1 MTQLSFYI
9 VSDVHGYIF
18 PTDFSQRNQAL
29 PMGLLKANQLIEEER
44 SHDDYSLKIDNG
56 DFLQGA
62 PLCNYLISELS
73 SSKPLTDIYNRLN
86 FDFGTIGNHEFNY
99 GFSYLKDTLN
109 RLNHP
114 VLCANILDNQNLPFT
129 GNGVYYFEKGGLT
142 IGVIGVTTQ
151 YIPNWENPA
160 HIKDLTFTSAVDT
173 LKRLL
178 PEVRKQSDI
187 VVISYHGGFERDLEN
202 NEPTEDLT
210 GENEASAILNQFH
223 KDIDVLITGHQHR
236 EIATIKHDVAVIQP
250 GTRATQVGKVT
261 LTLNH
266 HRQIIEKEA
275 KLLSVTS
282 NIELTLLDQ
291 DASLLT
297 HLEDWLDTNITTL
310 SEPML
315 INDKFEARRQPH
327 PFLNLLNYILLEK
340 SGADIASTALFD
352 SATGFNQQVTMREI
366 INNYPFPNTFQVL
379 KLSGSQIKEALEQS
393 ASYFALDNNNHI
405 TVNEDYL
412 YPKPQHYNYDIYGG
426 ITYTIQVG
434 QPIGQRV
441 TNIKVS
447 QKPLNPEEFYTICV
461 NNYRAVGGGNYKMF
475 ANAPVIKDIQEEG
488 AQILIDFM
496 TKHNVSTIPQVVNFE
511 VIV

>member
-62 PLCNYLISELS
+62 PLCNYLISELG

-86 FDFGTIGNHEFNY
+86 FDFGTIGNHESNY

>member
-62 PLCNYLISELS
+62 PLCNYLISELG
-73 SSKPLTDIYNRLN
+73 SSKSLTDIYNRLN

-129 GNGVYYFEKGGLT
+129 GDGVYYFEKGGLT

-236 EIATIKHDVAVIQP
+236 EIAMIKHDVAVIQP

-275 KLLSVTS
+275 KLLPVTS
-282 NIELTLLDQ
+282 DIELTLLEQ

-366 INNYPFPNTFQVL
+366 INNCPFPNTFQVL
-379 KLSGSQIKEALEQS
+379 KLSGFQIKEALEQS

-405 TVNEDYL
+405 TVNENYL

-426 ITYTIQVG
+426 MTYTIQVG

-441 TNIKVS
+441 NNIKVG

-488 AQILIDFM
+488 AQILINFM
-496 TKHNVSTIPQVVNFE
+496 TKHDVFTIPQVIDFE

>member
-62 PLCNYLISELS
+62 PLCNYLISELG
-73 SSKPLTDIYNRLN
+73 SSKSLTDIYNRLN

-129 GNGVYYFEKGGLT
+129 GDGVYYFEKGGLT

-236 EIATIKHDVAVIQP
+236 EIAMIKHDVAVIQP
-250 GTRATQVGKVT
+250 GTRATQVGQVT

-275 KLLSVTS
+275 KLLPVTS
-282 NIELTLLDQ
+282 DIELTLLEQ

-366 INNYPFPNTFQVL
+366 INNCPFPNTFQVL
-379 KLSGSQIKEALEQS
+379 KLSGFQIKEALEQS

-405 TVNEDYL
+405 TVNENYL

-426 ITYTIQVG
+426 MTYTIQVG

-441 TNIKVS
+441 NNIKVG

-488 AQILIDFM
+488 AQILINFM
-496 TKHNVSTIPQVVNFE
+496 TKHDVFTIPQVIDFE

>member
-62 PLCNYLISELS
+62 PLCNYLISELGS
-73 SSKPLTDIYNRLN
+73 NKPLTDIYNRLN

-109 RLNHP
+109 RLNHT

-202 NEPTEDLT
+202 NEPTKDLT

-275 KLLSVTS
+275 KLLPVTS
-282 NIELTLLDQ
+282 DIELTLLDQ

-297 HLEDWLDTNITTL
+297 HLEDWLDTNITKL

-315 INDKFEARRQPH
+315 INDKFEVRRKPH

-426 ITYTIQVG
+426 MTYTIQVG

-441 TNIKVS
+441 TNIKVGE
-447 QKPLNPEEFYTICV
+447 KPLNPEEFYTICV

-496 TKHNVSTIPQVVNFE
+496 TKHDVSTIPQVVNFE

>member
-62 PLCNYLISELS
+62 PLCNYLISELG
-73 SSKPLTDIYNRLN
+73 SSKSLTDIYNRLN

-129 GNGVYYFEKGGLT
+129 GDGVYYFEKGGLT

-236 EIATIKHDVAVIQP
+236 EIAMIKHDVAVIQP
-250 GTRATQVGKVT
+250 GTRATQVGQVT

-275 KLLSVTS
+275 KLLPVTS
-282 NIELTLLDQ
+282 DIELTLLEQ

-366 INNYPFPNTFQVL
+366 INNCPFPNTFQVL
-379 KLSGSQIKEALEQS
+379 KLSGFQIKEALEQS

-405 TVNEDYL
+405 TVNENYL

-426 ITYTIQVG
+426 MTYTIQVG

-441 TNIKVS
+441 NNIKVG

-461 NNYRAVGGGNYKMF
+461 NNYRAVDGGNYKMF

-488 AQILIDFM
+488 AQILINFM
-496 TKHNVSTIPQVVNFE
+496 TKHDVFTIPQVIDFE